1 MKKIISVIGIIASL
15 LAAEGLHRFGSFI
28 GAMKGG
34 DTPFYM
40 GILLVSLVVAMF
52 FVLSMVGKLAKIAK
66 WLGVLLLI
74 ASIVL
79 MGFAPMLPVNVQI
92 FVSLGVALLCM
103 IFAPTTTVKEAGK
116 DETSEQTNADETPQ
130 KAPSKFGKI
139 FKRIAL
145 IVVILLIA
153 LAILGRIAPKK
164 VTEKSQQPTQT
175 QTVTR

>member
-1 MKKIISVIGIIASL
+1 MKKIISIIGIIASL

-28 GAMKGG
+28 GVMKGG

-40 GILLVSLVVAMF
+40 GILVVSLIIAMF

-103 IFAPTTTVKEAGK
+103 IFAPTVTVKEVQK
-116 DETSEQTNADETPQ
+116 DEAKIDETPQ
-130 KAPSKFGKI
+130 KVPSKFGKI

-145 IVVILLIA
+145 IIVILLIT
-153 LAILGRIAPKK
+153 LMILGKVIPQKPK
-164 VTEKSQQPTQT
+164 ENPQQQT
-175 QTVTR
+175 QTVVR